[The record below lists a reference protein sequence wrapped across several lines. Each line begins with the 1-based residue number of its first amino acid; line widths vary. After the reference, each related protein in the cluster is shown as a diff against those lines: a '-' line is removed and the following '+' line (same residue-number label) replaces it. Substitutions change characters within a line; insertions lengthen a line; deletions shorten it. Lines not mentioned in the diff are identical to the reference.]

1 MVGQTITQ
9 TKHDNTTINRVKSI
23 LFQNNICF
31 TSYESER
38 IIMIQLY
45 EPREFKLMQALLPPS
60 GNSAIGRA
68 LTHKLPF
75 IPKYRPDLVRGAY
88 RILLQCK

>member
-1 MVGQTITQ
+1 MTTLIQ
-9 TKHDNTTINRVKSI
+9 TKHDNTTINRCKAI

-31 TSYESER
+31 TSYNSER
-38 IIMIQLY
+38 IICLELY

-68 LTHKLPF
+68 LTHKPPF
-75 IPKYRPDLVRGAY
+75 IPKYRDDRIKGAY
-88 RILLQCK
+88 RILLKCR

>member
-1 MVGQTITQ
+1 MTQ
-9 TKHDNTTINRVKSI
+9 TKHDNLTINRVKNI

-31 TSYESER
+31 TSYDSER
-38 IIMIQLY
+38 IISIQLY
-45 EPREFKLMQALLPPS
+45 TPSEFKLMQALLPPS

-68 LTHKLPF
+68 LTHKPPF
-75 IPKYRPDLVRGAY
+75 IPKYRPDRTIGAY

>member
-1 MVGQTITQ
+1 MTTITQ
-9 TKHDNTTINRVKSI
+9 IKHDNKTINRVRAI
-23 LFQNNICF
+23 LAQNNICF
-31 TSYESER
+31 TSYDSER
-38 IIMIQLY
+38 ILCLELY

-68 LTHKLPF
+68 LTHRPPF
-75 IPKYRPDLVRGAY
+75 IPKYRDDKIKGAY